1 MMVVIAGRSSSRQS
15 FKRKV
20 GIGSSGHDLLGD
32 FFIKV
37 RISSIVA
44 GWKFCSCCTVGQG
57 LWERSVD
64 SVKKG
69 CNFSIF

>member
-1 MMVVIAGRSSSRQS
+1 MSSRVTTAFLKEMGTEAVFKEALLMVVIAGRSSSRQS

-32 FFIKV
+32 LFIKV

-44 GWKFCSCCTVGQG
+44 GCKFCSC
-57 LWERSVD
+57 
-64 SVKKG
+64 
-69 CNFSIF
+69 